1 MDRNKL
7 IPIFEMLRKDT
18 LNHEEASKK
27 IETIFNCYKEKKKKE
42 FYIPKKTI
50 CPR

>member
-27 IETIFNCYKEKKKKE
+27 IETIFNCYKEKKEKE
-42 FYIPKKTI
+42 
-50 CPR
+50 